1 MKQAT
6 FVVEI
11 VIKDDSENLFIVR
24 DRGGNV
30 VKITKN
36 AADIATF
43 FDEVITSAKTDSN
56 INKA

>member
-30 VKITKN
+30 VKVTKS
-36 AADIATF
+36 AQDIATF
-43 FDEVITSAKTDSN
+43 FDEVITSAKTDVN